1 MPARPTFD
9 DDQRRARLAR
19 RHLLAPGTGA
29 DRAEQVVDGLVAVH
43 ATDPA
48 TVFLAVA
55 ARLAAP
61 GTADTERALYADGTV
76 LRRHGMRKT
85 LFAVPADLAP
95 ALYASTT
102 AKAAAAERTR
112 LLKDFAASGRD
123 AAWTAAAE
131 RAVLDALATAPGAS
145 PDGLTGNQLSELVPE
160 LRETIDYG
168 VGTSYQASQPV
179 GMRLLRLLGMEGTMV
194 RRRPVGSWTS
204 SRHRWAP
211 GPPVPA
217 APKPAER
224 ASAQAGLAA
233 RWLASYGPATEDDLA
248 WWTGWGVREVRA
260 ALAACA
266 AAEVELADGSTG
278 FVLPDDLAPEPAPE
292 PWAALLP
299 ALDPTPMG
307 WKHRDWYLAPEHR
320 PELVDRSGNL
330 GPTVWW
336 NGRVVGGW
344 AQRPDGEVAFEL
356 LTDPGTEARRAVTTE
371 AAALRTLLADT
382 RVTPRFR
389 TPLERRLT
397 S

>member
-1 MPARPTFD
+1 VPARPTFD

-19 RHLLAPGTGA
+19 RHRLAPGTAA
-29 DRAEQVVDGLVAVH
+29 DRAEQVVDDLVAVH

-55 ARLAAP
+55 ARLTTP

-85 LFAVPADLAP
+85 LFVVPADLAP

-102 AKAAAAERTR
+102 AKAAASERTR
-112 LLKDFAASGRD
+112 LLKDFAASDRD

-131 RAVLDALATAPGAS
+131 AAVLDALTAALADS
-145 PDGLTGNQLSELVPE
+145 PDGLTGSQLGELVPQ

-168 VGTSYQASQPV
+168 VGTSYQGAQPV
-179 GMRLLRLLGMEGTMV
+179 SMRLLRLLGMEGAMV
-194 RRRPVGSWTS
+194 RRRPLGGWTS
-204 SRHRWAP
+204 SRHRWVP

-217 APKPAER
+217 APTAAER
-224 ASAQAGLAA
+224 AAAQAELAS
-233 RWLASYGPATEDDLA
+233 RWLASYGPATEDDLV
-248 WWTGWGVREVRA
+248 WWTGWGIREVRA

-266 AAEVELADGSTG
+266 AAEVELADGATG
-278 FVLPDDLAPEPAPE
+278 FVLPDDLDPLPAPE

-307 WKHRDWYLAPEHR
+307 WKHRDWYLTPEHR
-320 PELVDRSGNL
+320 TELVDRSGNL

-336 NGRVVGGW
+336 NGRVIGGW
-344 AQRPDGEVAFEL
+344 AQRPDGEVVFDL
-356 LTDPGTEARRAVTTE
+356 LADPGPEARRAVTAKAET
-371 AAALRTLLADT
+371 LRTTLAET

-389 TPLERRLT
+389 TPLERRL
-397 S
+397 SA

>member
-1 MPARPTFD
+1 MAVRPLFD

-19 RHLLAPGTGA
+19 RHRLAPGTAA
-29 DRAEQVVDGLVAVH
+29 DRAEQVVDDLVAVH

-85 LFAVPADLAP
+85 LFVVPADLAP

-123 AAWTAAAE
+123 AAWTAGAQD
-131 RAVLDALATAPGAS
+131 AVLAALTAALPDS
-145 PDGLTGNQLSELVPE
+145 PDGLTGSQLGDLVPQ
-160 LRETIDYG
+160 LRESIDYG
-168 VGTSYQASQPV
+168 VGTSYQTAQPV
-179 GMRLLRLLGMEGTMV
+179 GMRLLRLLGMEGTLV
-194 RRRPVGSWTS
+194 RRRPLGGWTS
-204 SRHRWAP
+204 SRHRWVP
-211 GPPVPA
+211 GPPLPA
-217 APKPAER
+217 APSAAER
-224 ASAQAGLAA
+224 AAAQAELAG
-233 RWLASYGPATEDDLA
+233 RWLASHGPATEDDLV

-266 AAEVELADGSTG
+266 AVEVELSGGATG
-278 FVLPDDLAPEPAPE
+278 FVLPDDLAPVADPA

-299 ALDPTPMG
+299 ALDPTAMG
-307 WKHRDWYLAPEHR
+307 WKHRDWYLSPEHR
-320 PELVDRSGNL
+320 PDLVDRSGNL
-330 GPTVWW
+330 GPTAWW
-336 NGRVVGGW
+336 NGRIVGGW
-344 AQRPDGEVAFEL
+344 AQRPDGEVRLGL
-356 LTDPGTEARRAVTTE
+356 LTDPGPEARTALAAET
-371 AAALRTLLADT
+371 AALRTLLADT

-389 TPLERRLT
+389 TPLERRLGD
-397 S
+397 

>member
-1 MPARPTFD
+1 MPVRPTLD

-19 RHLLAPGTGA
+19 RHRLAPGTAA
-29 DRAEQVVDGLVAVH
+29 DRAEQVVDDLVAVH
-43 ATDPA
+43 GTDPA

-55 ARLAAP
+55 ARLTAP

-85 LFAVPADLAP
+85 LFVVPADLAP

-131 RAVLDALATAPGAS
+131 AAVLDALSGA
-145 PDGLTGNQLSELVPE
+145 PDGLTGSQLGELVPQ
-160 LRETIDYG
+160 LRESIDYG
-168 VGTSYQASQPV
+168 VGTSYQAAQPV
-179 GMRLLRLLGMEGTMV
+179 GMRLLRLLGMEGAMV
-194 RRRPVGSWTS
+194 RRRPLGGWTS
-204 SRHRWAP
+204 SRHRWVP

-217 APKPAER
+217 APSAAER
-224 ASAQAGLAA
+224 AAAQAELAA

-248 WWTGWGVREVRA
+248 WWTGWGRREVRA

-266 AAEVELADGSTG
+266 VTEVELADGGTG
-278 FVLPDDLAPEPAPE
+278 FALPDDLDPLPTPA

-299 ALDPTPMG
+299 ALDPTAMG
-307 WKHRDWYLAPEHR
+307 WKHRDWYLSPEHR

-336 NGRVVGGW
+336 NGRVIGGW
-344 AQRPDGEVAFEL
+344 AQRPDGEVVFDL
-356 LTDPGTEARRAVTTE
+356 LADPGHEARRAVTAKAET
-371 AAALRTLLADT
+371 LRTTLDDT

-389 TPLERRLT
+389 TPLERRLAA
-397 S
+397 

>member
-1 MPARPTFD
+1 MPARPQFD
-9 DDQRRARLAR
+9 DDRRRARLAL
-19 RHLLAPGTGA
+19 RHRLAPGA
-29 DRAEQVVDGLVAVH
+29 RAERAEQVVDDLVAVH

-48 TVFLAVA
+48 TVFLAVS

-61 GTADTERALYADGTV
+61 GIADTERALYEDRTV
-76 LRRHGMRKT
+76 LRRHGMRGT
-85 LFAVPADLAP
+85 LFAIPAALAP
-95 ALYASTT
+95 TLYTSTT
-102 AKAAAAERTR
+102 AKAVARERAR

-123 AAWTAAAE
+123 AGWTARVEDAV
-131 RAVLDALATAPGAS
+131 RAALADPGAE
-145 PDGLTGNQLSELVPE
+145 LTGSRLSELVPQ

-168 VGTSYQASQPV
+168 VGTTYQATQPV
-179 GMRLLRLLGMEGTMV
+179 GMRLLRLLGMEGAIV

-204 SRHRWAP
+204 SQHRWALGQVAP
-211 GPPVPA
+211 IPPSA
-217 APKPAER
+217 AER
-224 ASAQAGLAA
+224 ADAQRELAR
-233 RWLASYGPATEDDLA
+233 RWLERYGPATEDDLV

-266 AAEVELADGSTG
+266 AVEVELAGGAAG
-278 FVLPDDLAPEPAPE
+278 FVLPRDLDPVAAPG

-299 ALDPTPMG
+299 ALDPTVMG
-307 WKHRDWYLAPEHR
+307 VKHRDWYLPPAHR
-320 PELVDRSGNL
+320 PQLVDRSGNL

-344 AQRPDGEVAFEL
+344 AQRPDGDVVFEL
-356 LTDPGTEARRAVTTE
+356 LEDAGRDARDAVGAE
-371 AAALRTLLADT
+371 AAALRGVLADA

>member
-1 MPARPTFD
+1 MPARPVLD
-9 DDQRRARLAR
+9 DDQRRIRLAR
-19 RHLLAPGTGA
+19 RHLLAPGTAA
-29 DRAEQVVDGLVAVH
+29 DRAEQVVDALVAVH

-61 GTADTERALYADGTV
+61 GTADTERALYADATV

-102 AKAAAAERTR
+102 AKAAAAERAR

-131 RAVLDALATAPGAS
+131 AAVLDALGTAPTES
-145 PDGLTGNQLSELVPE
+145 PEGLTGSQLSELVPQ

-168 VGTSYQASQPV
+168 AGTSYQAAQPV
-179 GMRLLRLLGMEGTMV
+179 GMRLLRLLGMEGAMV
-194 RRRPVGSWTS
+194 RRRPIGGWTS
-204 SRHRWAP
+204 SRHRWVP

-217 APKPAER
+217 APTGAER
-224 ASAQAGLAA
+224 AAAQAELA
-233 RWLASYGPATEDDLA
+233 RHWLASYGPATEDDLV

-260 ALAACA
+260 ALGACA
-266 AAEVELADGSTG
+266 AAEVELADGRAG
-278 FVLPDDLAPEPAPE
+278 FVLPDDLAPLPEPE

-299 ALDPTPMG
+299 ALDPTTMG
-307 WKHRDWYLAPEHR
+307 WKHRDWYLDPAHR
-320 PELVDRSGNL
+320 SELADRSGNL

-336 NGRVVGGW
+336 NGRVIGGW
-344 AQRPDGEVAFEL
+344 AQRPDGEVVFDL
-356 LTDPGTEARRAVTTE
+356 LTDPGPEARTAVTDR
-371 AAALRTLLADT
+371 AAALRTVLADT